1 VSTMHKTAIVTSRAY
16 LKHFAGRSHPERPER
31 IAAMIEMVEGLK
43 RDHLQVLAPREATRD
58 EIALCH
64 RPEYMDVVERTSHLD
79 RFDFDPDTH
88 TSRDSYATAL
98 LAAGGVLTA
107 TEAVFDGAAENAF
120 ALVRPPGHHA
130 LANRA
135 MGFCFF
141 NNVAIAAESLIR
153 KKGLK
158 RVMVIDWDLHHGN
171 GTQEAF
177 YDSPEVLY
185 ASTHQFPHYP
195 GTGSLLEVGAGEGLG
210 YTVNAPMPAEF
221 GDAEYLRLFDEVIL
235 PIGRAFKPQF
245 IMVSAG
251 FDCHWRDPL
260 GEMQVTEEGFRQ
272 MMRRIKR
279 LAAECCAGK
288 IVAALE
294 GGYNLEAIANSGAV
308 VIEEMGREV
317 DDRIAPEQHGERV
330 APIIERIRK
339 GVGQYW
345 NL

>member
-1 VSTMHKTAIVTSRAY
+1 MHKTAIVTDRNYA
-16 LKHFAGRSHPERPER
+16 KHFAGRSHPERPAR
-31 IAAMIEMVEGLK
+31 IEVMIEMAEALR
-43 RDHLQVLAPREATRD
+43 RDHLKILAPRTATRE

-64 RPEYMDVVERTSHLD
+64 GVQYIEVVERTSHLD

-88 TSRDSYATAL
+88 TSRDSFSTAL

-107 TEAVFDGAAENAF
+107 VEAVLEGAAENAF

-130 LANRA
+130 LPNRA

-141 NNVAIAAESLIR
+141 NNVAIGCEWLLR
-153 KKGLK
+153 RRGLK
-158 RVMVIDWDLHHGN
+158 RVMVVDWDLHHGN
-171 GTQEAF
+171 GTQDIF

-185 ASTHQFPHYP
+185 TSTHQFPHYP

-221 GDAEYLRLFDEVIL
+221 GDPDYLRIFDELIM
-235 PIGRAFKPQF
+235 PIGRAFKPEF

-260 GEMQVTEEGFRQ
+260 GEMQVTEGGFAQ

-279 LAAECCAGK
+279 LAAECCGGK

-294 GGYNLEAIANSGAV
+294 GGYNLEAIAASGRAV
-308 VIEEMGREV
+308 IDEMGREP
-317 DDRIAPEQHGERV
+317 DEQFEMLHSDRVVPIVER
-330 APIIERIRK
+330 ARK

>member
-1 VSTMHKTAIVTSRAY
+1 MHKTAIVTDRRY

-31 IAAMIEMVEGLK
+31 AEVMIQMAESLT
-43 RDHLQVLAPREATRD
+43 RDHLQIRAPREATLE

-64 RPEYMDVVERTSHLD
+64 RPEYIQEVEQTSHVD

-88 TSRDSYATAL
+88 TSRDTYRTAL
-98 LAAGGVLTA
+98 LATGGVLTA
-107 TEAVFDGAAENAF
+107 VETILDGAAENAF
-120 ALVRPPGHHA
+120 AIVRPPGHHA
-130 LANRA
+130 LPGRA

-141 NNVAIAAESLIR
+141 NHVSIAAEWLIR
-153 KKGLK
+153 NQGFK
-158 RVMVIDWDLHHGN
+158 RVMIIDWDLHHGN
-171 GTQEAF
+171 GSQDIF
-177 YDSPEVLY
+177 YDSSEVLY
-185 ASTHQFPHYP
+185 TSTHQFPHYP
-195 GTGSLLEVGAGEGLG
+195 GTGSMQEVGAGMGLG

-221 GDAEYLRLFDEVIL
+221 GDAEYLRVFDELII

-245 IMVSAG
+245 ILVSAG

-260 GEMQVTEEGFRQ
+260 GEMQVTEEGFTQ

-279 LAAECCAGK
+279 LAAECCEGK

-294 GGYNLEAIANSGAV
+294 GGYNLEALATSGKAV
-308 VIEEMGREV
+308 IDEMGREADEHSPAV
-317 DDRIAPEQHGERV
+317 SGGERV
-330 APIIERIRK
+330 LPVIERARK